1 MTEELQRVCVYC
13 GAAAGVRA
21 EYLEAA
27 REFGTLLASRRMT
40 LVYGGGHVGL
50 MGAMADAALA
60 GGGHVIG
67 IIPQQLIDKELG
79 HRGISEL
86 RVVRD
91 MHERKQQMASHADA
105 FVALPGGWGT
115 LEEMTEMLTW
125 LQLGF
130 HKKPVGILNIAGFY
144 DALLQF
150 AAHMEREGFLRN
162 GGEPLFEVDSR
173 ADHLLDRLAQLHTR
187 AGVM

>member
-1 MTEELQRVCVYC
+1 MAEGFQRVCVYC
-13 GAAAGVRA
+13 GAAAGARTD
-21 EYLEAA
+21 YLAA
-27 REFGTLLASRRMT
+27 AQDFGALLARRRLT

-60 GGGHVIG
+60 GGGQVIG

-86 RVVRD
+86 RIVRD

-115 LEEMTEMLTW
+115 LEELTEMLTW

-130 HKKPVGILNIAGFY
+130 HKKPVGILNVAGYY
-144 DALLQF
+144 DALLGF
-150 AAHMEREGFLRN
+150 AAHMEQEGFLRN
-162 GGEPLFEVDSR
+162 AGTPLFQVERSAER
-173 ADHLLDRLAQLHTR
+173 LLDALARLHQDS
-187 AGVM
+187 GVV